1 MSNEL
6 FLELVLLPTERKQKK
21 VLPDANYLLSL
32 NIFLVHQYSNARF
45 LSQNSKTGSIKYI
58 CKAKE
63 CNALCFIYTYILRK
77 QSKYKEILVCIR
89 LKTQIGTAHIYISG
103 DTALYLQPFKMI
115 FDLLTAYMTYSVRIC
130 CQKLSMYHT
139 TR

>member
-77 QSKYKEILVCIR
+77 
-89 LKTQIGTAHIYISG
+89 
-103 DTALYLQPFKMI
+103 
-115 FDLLTAYMTYSVRIC
+115 
-130 CQKLSMYHT
+130 
-139 TR
+139 